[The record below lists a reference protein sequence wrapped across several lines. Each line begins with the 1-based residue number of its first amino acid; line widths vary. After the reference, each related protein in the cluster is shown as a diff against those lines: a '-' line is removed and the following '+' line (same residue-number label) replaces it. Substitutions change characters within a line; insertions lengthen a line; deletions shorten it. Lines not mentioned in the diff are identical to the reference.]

1 MAQQQYLNTAGLQK
15 LWAKIVTG
23 FAPINKA
30 VDLSLTTATATKT
43 GVSINFTACGVD
55 PNLANP
61 ELGTKPSGSLEL
73 PVVSQTQAG
82 IMTAADKTKLD
93 GLGNSIDGAIA
104 LNGVAVNGTALK
116 ISTVGEN
123 TKHVNFALA
132 YDATGKKLN
141 IVDKNNSNAVL
152 SSVEVNNFI
161 GDAILSHSL
170 TSASIVDENDKNV
183 AGTFLKMTFS
193 ITELDGGTKSEDVYA
208 NVADLV
214 STYSAGTGI
223 SITDEAGQTID
234 GVAHTGKITLN
245 TAGTDT
251 IGGIKIRKDNTSYV
265 VTPKVSTLSGN
276 ASNGRYF
283 GVEIDKNDAAFV
295 YVPSQEVTVNGTPS
309 TATATTAHGGTF
321 TAVTGISAGTPDTNG
336 NIILTPTVTT
346 YTLPSA
352 PNVSVGA
359 NTTADGG
366 TIAHSGEFTVVTAIT
381 ENGHGIKYTPTK
393 FTLPTETGLTLGTET
408 SGTGVT
414 SSPGDGNS
422 FTAVTNVSVSGHV
435 ITLEKTSF
443 TVSDP
448 GVIPNSVIEG
458 LSYSI

>member
-1 MAQQQYLNTAGLQK
+1 MPYPDNTTKFLSLSGLEK
-15 LWAKIVTG
+15 LWDKIVKG
-23 FAPINKA
+23 YAPINKA
-30 VDLSLTTATATKT
+30 VDLSKTTATATKT
-43 GVSINFTACGVD
+43 GVAINFTACGVD
-55 PNLANP
+55 PVKG
-61 ELGTKPSGSLEL
+61 GTIPSGSLEL
-73 PVVSQTQAG
+73 PVVSQEQAG

-93 GLGNSIDGAIA
+93 SLGSSIDGAIA
-104 LNGVAVNGTALK
+104 LNGVAVNGTALT

-141 IVDKNNSNAVL
+141 IIDKNNSDSVL

-161 GDAILSHSL
+161 GDAILAHSL
-170 TSASIVDENDKNV
+170 TSASIVDKDGNNV

-223 SITDEAGQTID
+223 SIIDEAGQTID
-234 GVAHTGKITLN
+234 GAAHTGKITLN

-251 IGGIKIRKDNTSYV
+251 IGGIKIRKDNTSYA
-265 VTPKVSTLSGN
+265 VTPKVSTLSGD

-309 TATATTAHGGTF
+309 TATANTAHGGTF
-321 TAVTGISAGTPDTNG
+321 TAVTGISAGTPDANG
-336 NIILTPTVTT
+336 KIIFTPTVTT
-346 YTLPSA
+346 YTLPSVPDVA
-352 PNVSVGA
+352 VGA

-366 TIAHSGEFTVVTAIT
+366 TIAHSGEFTVVTAVAT
-381 ENGHGIKYTPTK
+381 DGHGVKYTPTK
-393 FTLPTETGLTLGTET
+393 FKLPAETGLAKGNDTTGTT
-408 SGTGVT
+408 VSLT
-414 SSPGDGNS
+414 PGDGNS
-422 FTAVTNVSVSGHV
+422 FTAVTGVSVSGHT
-435 ITLEKTSF
+435 ITLEKTS
-443 TVSDP
+443 VKVLDP
-448 GVIPNSVIEG
+448 MPIPDSVIEA
-458 LSYSI
+458 LAYA

>member
-15 LWAKIVTG
+15 LWARIVAG

-30 VDLSLTTATATKT
+30 VDLSKTTATATKT
-43 GVSINFTACGVD
+43 GVAINFTACGAD
-55 PNLANP
+55 PVSGGAI
-61 ELGTKPSGSLEL
+61 PSGSLEL
-73 PVVSQTQAG
+73 PVVSQAQAG

-93 GLGNSIDGAIA
+93 KLGDSIDGAIA
-104 LNGVAVNGTALK
+104 LNGVAVNGTPLT
-116 ISTVGEN
+116 IGSVGEN
-123 TKHVNFALA
+123 TKHVNFAIA
-132 YDATGKKLN
+132 YDATSKKLN
-141 IVDKNNSNAVL
+141 IVDKNNSDAVL

-170 TSASIVDENDKNV
+170 TSASIVNKNGSNES
-183 AGTFLKMTFS
+183 GTFLKLTFS

-245 TAGTDT
+245 TAGTNT
-251 IGGIKIRKDNTSYV
+251 IGGIKIRKDNTSYA
-265 VTPKVSTLSGN
+265 VTPKLSSLN
-276 ASNGRYF
+276 ADASNGRYF

-295 YVPSQEVTVNGTPS
+295 YVPSQEVVVNGTP
-309 TATATTAHGGTF
+309 TAATGNTAHGGTF
-321 TAVTGISAGTPDTNG
+321 TAITGIAAGNPDENG
-336 NIILTPTVTT
+336 KVTLTPTVTT

-352 PNVSVGA
+352 PDVTVGA

-366 TIAHSGEFTVVTAIT
+366 TLSHGGEFTALTAIAKD
-381 ENGHGIKYTPTK
+381 GHGIKYTPTK
-393 FTLPTETGLTLGTET
+393 FKLPAETGLSKGTDT
-408 SGTGVT
+408 TGTAVT

-422 FTAVTNVSVSGHV
+422 FTAVTGVSVSGHT

-448 GVIPNSVIEG
+448 AVIPDSVIEA
-458 LSYSI
+458 LAYA